1 MFPPLTVTGAKP
13 AAGPGLDASKL
24 GTHKRP
30 DGLVQVTYNGFALYR
45 YEYDTEWGLMMA
57 MSVCVTLPII
67 ILFFFVQRTFIQGIT
82 LTGIKG

>member
-1 MFPPLTVTGAKP
+1 MALFEFLARWRDFFGPLIFLTRKETYTISL
-13 AAGPGLDASKL
+13 GL
-24 GTHKRP
+24 
-30 DGLVQVTYNGFALYR
+30 NFYR